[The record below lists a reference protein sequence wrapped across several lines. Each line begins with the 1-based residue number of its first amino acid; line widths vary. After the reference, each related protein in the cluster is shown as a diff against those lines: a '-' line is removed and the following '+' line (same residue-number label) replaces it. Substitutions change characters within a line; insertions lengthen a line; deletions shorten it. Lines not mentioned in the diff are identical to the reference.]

1 MRILITGGS
10 SGLGK
15 SIVKKLSENKEN
27 DIFFTYNRSEESAN
41 KMCKENKNIKSI
53 KCDFTIKKELDEFI
67 ENLKNLEIDI
77 LINNYYSWPENPL
90 LPGTFLN
97 KNFHK
102 IDEELFVDEFKRNV
116 IPTVLITQEI
126 IKLFRSKK
134 NGKILTT
141 LTSFLNSP
149 TIGSSIYLS
158 NKNYLKSLCNVW
170 AVENKKFNIN
180 SYYFSPSFMITGH
193 TSKMDERLV
202 DQMVSSSNSNKL
214 MTVDHVSEKISDFLN
229 SDELNGSN
237 EIIL

>member
-27 DIFFTYNRSEESAN
+27 AIFFTFNRSEESAS

-202 DQMVSSSNSNKL
+202 DQMVSSSDSNKL